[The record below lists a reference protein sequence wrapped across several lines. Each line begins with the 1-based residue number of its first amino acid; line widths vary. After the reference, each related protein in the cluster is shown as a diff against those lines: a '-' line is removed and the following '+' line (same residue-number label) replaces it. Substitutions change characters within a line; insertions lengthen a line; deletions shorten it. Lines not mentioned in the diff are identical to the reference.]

1 MLVNTYLPSYI
12 VNCNSCINEL
22 NQAVWMDFIST
33 EKGGTFL
40 EATMHKSPDESA
52 MDKEESKRSLKSS
65 FSSSESWLDA
75 SVLH

>member
-1 MLVNTYLPSYI
+1 
-12 VNCNSCINEL
+12 
-22 NQAVWMDFIST
+22 MDFIST